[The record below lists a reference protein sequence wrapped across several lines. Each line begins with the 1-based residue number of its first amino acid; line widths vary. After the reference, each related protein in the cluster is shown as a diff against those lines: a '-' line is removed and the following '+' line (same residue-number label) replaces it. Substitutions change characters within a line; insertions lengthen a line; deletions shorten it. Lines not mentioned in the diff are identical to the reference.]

1 MSTQPP
7 PLPPTTKRPIPPES
21 PNYVDVPKSVQP
33 QAIYKPFVK
42 GVLPVPRKIFRPGDP
57 DKTSPE
63 YLAAVTPEPLLSK
76 KKSMPD
82 EAHAGFITWKAQ
94 QAASR
99 RRNLRE
105 SLVEL
110 RQRKEKIDK
119 RVAARSARKITEHE
133 RLIAAPERDDE
144 RFTTPSILHSMRPSS
159 HGRLA
164 DPDRESR
171 LAAKKANVA
180 AIEAAKQEE
189 RRNALHTLYMN
200 AGAFIVTEE
209 HLNRAIDEAFDDN
222 TQFRNDS
229 KNGLNIWN
237 TGFPETVQEMLNQ
250 ANRTSG
256 GKAVE
261 QRQGYGP
268 VTKERMKRIGE
279 ELTGGKM

>member
-1 MSTQPP
+1 MQP
-7 PLPPTTKRPIPPES
+7 E
-21 PNYVDVPKSVQP
+21 
-33 QAIYKPFVK
+33 AIYKPFVK

-63 YLAAVTPEPLLSK
+63 YLAAVTPEPVPSK
-76 KKSMPD
+76 KNSTPD

-110 RQRKEKIDK
+110 RHRKEKID
-119 RVAARSARKITEHE
+119 RNVAARSAKKMAMHE

-144 RFTTPSILHSMRPSS
+144 RFTSPSILHSMSPSS
-159 HGRLA
+159 RGRLP
-164 DPDRESR
+164 DPDREAR
-171 LAAKKANVA
+171 IAAKKANLA
-180 AIEAAKQEE
+180 ALEAAKQEE

-200 AGAFIVTEE
+200 AGNFIVTEE
-209 HLNRAIDEAFDDN
+209 HLNKVIDEVFDDN
-222 TQFRNDS
+222 TQFANDS

-237 TGFPETVQEMLNQ
+237 TGFPETVQEILDQ

-261 QRQGYGP
+261 RNQGYAL

-279 ELTGGKM
+279 ELTGGKI